1 MRHVTVCNRVPEP
14 PGRCLPRP
22 CPEALDSRAAS
33 ALAPQYAGRAGVQGG
48 RRAPL
53 LACVGWPCPVRSLAE
68 WAKAPGALRAAATLA
83 GCGCG
88 SVGSTSGP
96 LGPAALAARSG
107 VDAADPTAAAQA
119 GTLAGVP
126 KQIERSACKTGT
138 GRGATG
144 APQAALPLGARL
156 GGGAAWRS
164 PGGSKGGQGPPC
176 LLASVPPGVVR
187 AGGPRLSSWGAAGD
201 PARGDG
207 RAGARTAA
215 GPIWRSL
222 RQSARQRR
230 RVARRPPRPGRAKKT
245 FARRARAVSKS
256 CALRPAA
263 LRRAP
268 CPLGQGSE
276 RGGAAGRGGH
286 GRPQVLSA
294 RTPAAGGRG
303 VSGGRFAPPVWFSR
317 CMQPP

>member
-1 MRHVTVCNRVPEP
+1 MRHVTVCNRVPE
-14 PGRCLPRP
+14 
-22 CPEALDSRAAS
+22 ALDSRTAS

-48 RRAPL
+48 GGAPPL

-88 SVGSTSGP
+88 SAGSTSGP

-119 GTLAGVP
+119 GTLAAVPDQVLGRPARLAPAGVP
-126 KQIERSACKTGT
+126 SVRRRPRSRLVRALV
-138 GRGATG
+138 
-144 APQAALPLGARL
+144 AAPLGAR
-156 GGGAAWRS
+156 
-164 PGGSKGGQGPPC
+164 PGGPRGDWSPLAC
-176 LLASVPPGVVR
+176 LLASGPPGVVR

-207 RAGARTAA
+207 RAGARPAA

-245 FARRARAVSKS
+245 FARRAWAVSKP

-268 CPLGQGSE
+268 CLLGQGSE

-303 VSGGRFAPPVWFSR
+303 VSGGRFAPPAWFSR

>member
-119 GTLAGVP
+119 GTLAAVPDQVLGRPARRAPAGVP
-126 KQIERSACKTGT
+126 PVRRRPRSRLVRALV
-138 GRGATG
+138 
-144 APQAALPLGARL
+144 AAPLGAR
-156 GGGAAWRS
+156 
-164 PGGSKGGQGPPC
+164 P
-176 LLASVPPGVVR
+176 
-187 AGGPRLSSWGAAGD
+187 GGPRGDESPLACFGAA
-201 PARGDG
+201 
-207 RAGARTAA
+207 
-215 GPIWRSL
+215 
-222 RQSARQRR
+222 RR
-230 RVARRPPRPGRAKKT
+230 RASRRPPA
-245 FARRARAVSKS
+245 FF
-256 CALRPAA
+256 L
-263 LRRAP
+263 
-268 CPLGQGSE
+268 
-276 RGGAAGRGGH
+276 
-286 GRPQVLSA
+286 
-294 RTPAAGGRG
+294 GGR
-303 VSGGRFAPPVWFSR
+303 RRPCAR
-317 CMQPP
+317 